1 MSLVISV
8 RGLAWLDTGTYDGL
22 TNATDFVRTIQ
33 KRTGLYIACLEEI
46 AYRNKWIIKDQLVK
60 MGKEYEKTEYGQYI
74 LSLVGDKL

>member
-22 TNATDFVRTIQ
+22 ANATDFVRTMQ

-46 AYRNKWIIKDQLVK
+46 AYKNKWITKDQLIK

-74 LSLVGDKL
+74 LNLVGDNL